1 MDTKLFTKL
10 TEVERYFTGTK
21 YDSIVK
27 RAVEMFEKGDE
38 SGTKGML
45 KNLPSREFLLA
56 KVLEELRKK
65 GKRTYR
71 TLVENQMLR
80 DESEPGHGAEF
91 LQGLFSLGTHVLIQ
105 MKNEGKEYGILLPL
119 VYERIGKVLI
129 EQGL

>member
-1 MDTKLFTKL
+1 MDTKLFTAL

-27 RAVEMFEKGDE
+27 SAVEKFEAGKE
-38 SGTKGML
+38 KECKEML
-45 KNLPSREFLLA
+45 KNLPSREYLLG
-56 KVLEELRKK
+56 KVLEELRRK

-71 TLVENQMLR
+71 TLVEGNVLR
-80 DESEPGHGAEF
+80 DESEPGHGVEF
-91 LQGLFSLGTHVLIQ
+91 LKGLFSLGTHIIIQ
-105 MKNEGKEYGILLPL
+105 MENEGNEYGILLPL